1 MNFGTDG
8 IRGRFGSIVTEELA
22 RKFGWAFAAN
32 RLAQGRS
39 ATFAIARDT
48 RASGS
53 ALEAAIREGIT
64 AGGGDTILVGV
75 IPTPALSQFILERRI
90 SGGIMITASHNPPED
105 NGLKPLNNLG
115 RKLDDLERIE
125 IQNLMKKDMVQSNNG
140 IFWSN
145 SPDGSKYWLEKIKD
159 FIVDSGSFGLLSGR
173 SIVLDSANG
182 AGINLL
188 ESALSGFGANIIS
201 IGNDTKNGINTGC
214 GSLHPELMVKTVKD
228 SGAIA
233 GIALDGDGDRIQV
246 CDKWGTLFDGD
257 DILWMLKG
265 DAKIVVGTL
274 MTNEGLSSGLTLSGA
289 TLIRTAVGDANV
301 WNGMVKNSAE
311 IGGEPSGHILFRDG
325 MPTSCGTF
333 TAAKL
338 LALDPK
344 NWRECNAGWTRFH
357 QAIRK
362 APLQGTAHLS
372 GEINRL
378 KSLGLRV
385 IVRASGTEPIIRLMV
400 EGEEKDF
407 AEYSAQK
414 LLNMLHE

>member
-159 FIVDSGSFGLLSGR
+159 FIVDSGSFGLLSGK
-173 SIVLDSANG
+173 SIVFDSANG

-201 IGNDTKNGINTGC
+201 IGNDPNNGINTRC

-233 GIALDGDGDRIQV
+233 GIALDGDGDRIQI

-274 MTNEGLSSGLTLSGA
+274 MTNEGLSTGLNLCGA
-289 TLIRTAVGDANV
+289 SLIRTAVGDANV

-344 NWRECNAGWTRFH
+344 TWREANAGWARFH

-362 APLQGTAHLS
+362 APLQGTTHLS

-407 AEYSAQK
+407 AEYSVTK
-414 LLNMLHE
+414 LLNMLYQ